1 MATPQRERAGTAS
14 PASRTPRN
22 DPLNARNSRN
32 SPFRHSPRR
41 SEILVDELSAL
52 HLREELAWRQRQDER
67 DAEQEHLH
75 QQALA
80 QAAAEHERIL
90 RNAIEVAET
99 EALKQERER
108 VQKEEEEHRAL
119 EAERSAKI
127 AREAA
132 ERRRKK
138 EELVRLEQE
147 QQRREAEER
156 EIREKEARIAEQKRK
171 DEADALRRKQEQEA
185 SERKAKDEA
194 AAAAAATATT
204 TKAAA
209 QQAQSAQVLKP
220 AAAIGAPGPAPSGP
234 QTVSSSTTQAG
245 TATSAQ
251 PATQPSAQTTA
262 PSAASGPAKPAV
274 TASPLK
280 STPAH
285 LQAVHNQYLEIH
297 KRLKVLRKNAT
308 TQCKQAGIPIGD
320 YRRKLIVLMNQF
332 TADRPHN
339 RTMLKKVL
347 EVVNDVQ
354 KYPEPT
360 LDITPFLAI
369 PSDNVERRMPLCLVY
384 LMHIIAKNAISSFCS
399 QNETLIDATAILLAT
414 VFSKTEYLFN
424 GTTSLL
430 DILLAKYHVV
440 CPVLFGIYGNEKTRD
455 GRARI
460 GWQCDGDG
468 EFIDL
473 EIHKN
478 RMSGL
483 AIGYGCLSLRDFSKS
498 KMQNPFPPPNYWKAL
513 SHIANTPPAHLQSTH
528 FMVLRALVE
537 THVEK
542 FLKFYGQAGLA
553 ALRQVL
559 VLLPKSAPE
568 IAAKGLVDVLPQSL
582 RQTKHLTL

>member
-22 DPLNARNSRN
+22 DPLNTRNSHS

-52 HLREELAWRQRQDER
+52 HIREERAWRQRQDER

-99 EALKQERER
+99 EALRQERER

-138 EELVRLEQE
+138 EELIRQEQE
-147 QQRREAEER
+147 QQKREAEER
-156 EIREKEARIAEQKRK
+156 EIREKEARIAEQKQK
-171 DEADALRRKQEQEA
+171 DEADTLRRKQEQEV
-185 SERKAKDEA
+185 SERRAKDEA
-194 AAAAAATATT
+194 AAAAAAAATA
-204 TKAAA
+204 KAAA
-209 QQAQSAQVLKP
+209 EQAQSALVP
-220 AAAIGAPGPAPSGP
+220 TSAATNGAPAPAPTGP
-234 QTVSSSTTQAG
+234 QTNPTSTTQAG
-245 TATSAQ
+245 TATPAQ

-262 PSAASGPAKPAV
+262 PSAASGAAKPAA

-297 KRLKVLRKNAT
+297 KRLKVLRKDTT

-347 EVVNDVQ
+347 EIVNDVQ

-360 LDITPFLAI
+360 VNITPFLAI
-369 PSDNVERRMPLCLVY
+369 PADNVERRMPLCLVY

-440 CPVLFGIYGNEKTRD
+440 CPVLFGTYGNEKTRD
-455 GRARI
+455 GRIRI

-513 SHIANTPPAHLQSTH
+513 SHIANTPPAHLQATH

-537 THVEK
+537 PHVEK

-559 VLLPKSAPE
+559 VLLPASAPD
-568 IAAKGLVDVLPQSL
+568 IAAKGLVDVLPESL
-582 RQTKHLTL
+582 LQTKHLTL